1 MISTGILQLS
11 STELSLSK
19 NLASLG
25 CARGMLTGNW
35 KAWIFPCAENHP
47 MNKGMHLDQVR
58 AKEQQDYLNELLK
71 KTTTME
77 KKFNWT

>member
-1 MISTGILQLS
+1 
-11 STELSLSK
+11 
-19 NLASLG
+19 
-25 CARGMLTGNW
+25 
-35 KAWIFPCAENHP
+35 
-47 MNKGMHLDQVR
+47 MHLDQVR